1 MLHGPALSNTLNHM
15 NGDAESSPSGWT
27 DWISA
32 EADYELTLRNPVSPL
47 DRLFDAL

>member
-1 MLHGPALSNTLNHM
+1 MSSRPPAV
-15 NGDAESSPSGWT
+15 DRFWT

-47 DRLFDAL
+47 DRLFAAL